1 MVTSKKETGGIPAPT
16 ISIAAWN
23 PQTKNGWK
31 GNTSMRY
38 DLIGAY
44 CRDEARPVV
53 DCIEENT
60 FRQSEIFKDVV
71 LGFTAQKSLWNQENL
86 IKEDF
91 TTDWDGIFYVIDMKK
106 RIGPNDSIDQL
117 YVLLDT
123 SLMYNIFLHDPTY
136 FIVNENPAGVPNLM
150 LKLNP
155 NISDNFYYRIS
166 LTEVE
171 VTFFTIIITKVFTII
186 LVITITIIITVIHY
200 NRLYF

>member
-1 MVTSKKETGGIPAPT
+1 
-16 ISIAAWN
+16 
-23 PQTKNGWK
+23 
-31 GNTSMRY
+31 MRY

-44 CRDEARPVV
+44 CKDEARPAA

-60 FRQSEIFKDVV
+60 FRQSEIFKDIV

-91 TTDWDGIFYVIDMKK
+91 TTDWDGIFYVIDIKK

-155 NISDNFYYRIS
+155 NISENYYYRIS

-171 VTFFTIIITKVFTII
+171 VTFFTIIITQVFTII

>member
-31 GNTSMRY
+31 GNASMRY

-44 CRDEARPVV
+44 CKDEAGPVV

-123 SLMYNIFLHDPTY
+123 SHMYNIFLHDPTY

-166 LTEVE
+166 LTEVD
-171 VTFFTIIITKVFTII
+171 VTFFTIIITNIFTI
-186 LVITITIIITVIHY
+186 
-200 NRLYF
+200 

>member
-1 MVTSKKETGGIPAPT
+1 
-16 ISIAAWN
+16 
-23 PQTKNGWK
+23 
-31 GNTSMRY
+31 MRY

-44 CRDEARPVV
+44 CKDEARPVV

-91 TTDWDGIFYVIDMKK
+91 TTDWDGIFYVIDIKK

-123 SLMYNIFLHDPTY
+123 
-136 FIVNENPAGVPNLM
+136 
-150 LKLNP
+150 
-155 NISDNFYYRIS
+155 
-166 LTEVE
+166 
-171 VTFFTIIITKVFTII
+171 
-186 LVITITIIITVIHY
+186 
-200 NRLYF
+200 

>member
-1 MVTSKKETGGIPAPT
+1 MVVVTSKKETGGIPAPT

-31 GNTSMRY
+31 GNASMRY
-38 DLIGAY
+38 DLIRAY
-44 CRDEARPVV
+44 CKDEARPVA

-60 FRQSEIFKDVV
+60 FRQSEIFKDIV

-91 TTDWDGIFYVIDMKK
+91 TTDWDGTFYVIDIKK

-171 VTFFTIIITKVFTII
+171 VTFLAIF
-186 LVITITIIITVIHY
+186 
-200 NRLYF
+200 

>member
-44 CRDEARPVV
+44 CKDEAGPVV

-91 TTDWDGIFYVIDMKK
+91 TTDWDGIFYVIDKK
-106 RIGPNDSIDQL
+106 NGLVPMTQSINSMFCWTLPLCTTFSCTTQP
-117 YVLLDT
+117 T
-123 SLMYNIFLHDPTY
+123 S
-136 FIVNENPAGVPNLM
+136 
-150 LKLNP
+150 
-155 NISDNFYYRIS
+155 SS
-166 LTEVE
+166 
-171 VTFFTIIITKVFTII
+171 TKTLPVFQT
-186 LVITITIIITVIHY
+186 LC
-200 NRLYF
+200 